1 MSEQKQPKIG
11 QICWQDLTVD
21 NADEIRQFYSKVAG
35 WKSQPGNM
43 GQYEDFNMIAAGTGE
58 PAAGIC
64 HTQGTNANLPPQWLI
79 YIAVEDADACAER
92 CQAEGGEV
100 VDGPRAMGQGRFCV
114 IKDPAGAVC
123 ALISQ

>member
-1 MSEQKQPKIG
+1 MSEQEQPKIG
-11 QICWQDLTVD
+11 QICWQDLTVE

-35 WKSQPGNM
+35 WKSEPVNM
-43 GQYEDFNMIAAGTGE
+43 GQYEDFNMIAAETGE

-64 HTQGTNANLPPQWLI
+64 HAQGSNANLPPQWLI

-92 CQAEGGEV
+92 CKAEGGEV
-100 VDGPRAMGQGRFCV
+100 IDGPRAMGQGRFCV
-114 IKDPAGAVC
+114 IRDPAGAVA

>member
-1 MSEQKQPKIG
+1 MSEREKTKIG

-35 WKSQPGNM
+35 WKSQPVNM
-43 GQYEDFNMIAAGTGE
+43 GQYEDFNMIAAETGE

-64 HTQGTNANLPPQWLI
+64 HAQGTNAHLPPQWLI

-92 CQAEGGEV
+92 CKAEGGEV
-100 VDGPRAMGQGRFCV
+100 IDGPRAMGKGRVCV
-114 IKDPAGAVC
+114 IRDPAGAVA